1 MVSFLTQILNTG
13 VLYCGVVYIVVKANK
28 VNKKRK
34 KFINIKF
41 KNFDDF
47 IFGFF

>member
-13 VLYCGVVYIVVKANK
+13 VLYCGLVYIVVKANK

-34 KFINIKF
+34 KNLSILNLKILM
-41 KNFDDF
+41 
-47 IFGFF
+47 IS